1 MDTLKRG
8 GAEAGEGPDPGR
20 YTSFQTLPQ
29 WVGAAAATCSKI
41 LSISA
46 RRKTRPSLLVNV
58 SAACYVWPT
67 HVNVDRAVASS
78 SFTEPP
84 EERLMAQVEA
94 QRGPR
99 SYVFLL
105 FLPLLVTVPRFI
117 AAAQRNFPPGHFLFR
132 TYAGTQG
139 LGNLAIGHLVQD
151 SEGFIWAGTE
161 DGLYRYD
168 GSHFQRYD
176 ARQGLPSD
184 WITSLHVAPDRT
196 LWVGTTHGV
205 ARRSGRGFVPV
216 PVMGGAAGLAP
227 EWIMTGAGG
236 RLWIATPRGPVS
248 QRLDGSFEI
257 VAGWP
262 GGEAS
267 ALWARSDESSVFV
280 ARAGETESP
289 VRGSVYE
296 WDRGRWRELD
306 GTGEFGRERIDA
318 LARDRDGN
326 LWGRTVQRLWVLP
339 AGAARFEP
347 SVRELPPCTS
357 RGYIDAGSRGD
368 LWFPTN
374 HGLYH
379 QDGGVWSS
387 VTVETGLP
395 TSWARAAMVD
405 REGSLWVASDG
416 LHRLLGR
423 GYWTAYT
430 LKEGLTSEAVRTVFR
445 DRAHRLWVGCD
456 AGLLRAAPDRFE
468 LVPGTERCSIR
479 SIIEGPDGSIYAAG
493 SPPGILVL
501 RNGTISR
508 IGAHDGIIG
517 KRVLRLL
524 MDSAE
529 TLWVATDSAGL
540 LRGVEKSGKWRFMRE
555 DLPYGVSQEVISD
568 LHLDAAGRLWA
579 AGSEGLAVLEDNRW
593 RRFTRLDGLRSTH
606 VACVSSTKAG
616 ELLVSYVDASGL
628 MRASYRG
635 AGLQVRGHLEEG
647 EDLGGGKVYLMGED
661 RQGRLWVGTGRGVDV
676 IEGASSEHF
685 GAGDGLVGEDC
696 ASMAFLAEET
706 GDVWIGTSAGLALFD
721 GRNYRRPRPP
731 LVTILRAQLGREE
744 VDVPAPQSLVVPW
757 RRNSLGVEFAGM
769 TFVHEEAVG
778 YQVRLDSIDTDW
790 QSIST
795 RGARYPALP
804 AGEYAFEVRARI
816 DRGAWGPAA
825 SFGFEVQAAWW
836 ETLWWRGPMILAFL
850 LAIGAGI
857 RWRQRSLR
865 RRNEELEESVKA
877 RTAELAQLN
886 AQLQELSLT
895 DPLTL
900 LHNRRYI
907 AATMPDE
914 SARLVRIHEDI
925 QSGRVHP
932 QNDNIHLVFIM
943 VDVDHFKNV
952 NDEHGHG
959 VGDRVLQQ
967 LAAILRRACRKS
979 DLLVRWGGEEFL
991 LVGRNSSRAG
1001 AALLAERIRA
1011 AVESAVFDAG
1021 DGLRLHCT
1029 CSLGYASFPF
1039 APRDPASLAWERVVD
1054 VADYCLLAAKR
1065 SGRNGWVGLAASDNL
1080 DAIDVQEI
1088 NAESTPELVRAGS
1101 LHVDSSFADTAS
1113 LEWQ

>member
-1 MDTLKRG
+1 
-8 GAEAGEGPDPGR
+8 
-20 YTSFQTLPQ
+20 
-29 WVGAAAATCSKI
+29 
-41 LSISA
+41 
-46 RRKTRPSLLVNV
+46 
-58 SAACYVWPT
+58 
-67 HVNVDRAVASS
+67 
-78 SFTEPP
+78 
-84 EERLMAQVEA
+84 MAQVA
-94 QRGPR
+94 VRRGPR
-99 SYVFLL
+99 SCVFLV
-105 FLPLLVTVPRFI
+105 FLPLLLTTPRFI
-117 AAAQRNFPPGHFLFR
+117 TAAKSSFPPGQFLFR
-132 TYAGTQG
+132 TYAGTEG

-168 GSHFQRYD
+168 GSRFQRYD
-176 ARQGLPSD
+176 TRQGLPSD

-196 LWVGTTHGV
+196 LWVATTHGV

-216 PVMGGAAGLAP
+216 PLAGDAADLAP
-227 EWIMTGAGG
+227 EWIVTGPGG
-236 RLWIATPRGPVS
+236 RIWIATSRGPVS
-248 QRLDGSFEI
+248 QHLDGSFAI
-257 VAGWP
+257 VAGWA

-267 ALWARSDESSVFV
+267 ALWARSDEASVFV
-280 ARAGETESP
+280 ARSGETDSP

-296 WDRGRWRELD
+296 WDRGRWRELEGPGD
-306 GTGEFGRERIDA
+306 FGRERIDA

-326 LWGRTVQRLWVLP
+326 LWARTLQRLWVLP
-339 AGAARFEP
+339 SGAARFAP
-347 SVRELPPCTS
+347 TAREIPPCTS
-357 RGYIDAGSRGD
+357 RGSIDTGSRGD

-379 QDGGVWSS
+379 QDGGAWSS
-387 VTVETGLP
+387 VTVDTGLP

-416 LHRLLGR
+416 VHRLLGR

-430 LKEGLTSEAVRTVFR
+430 LREGLTSEAVRAVFR
-445 DRAHRLWVGCD
+445 DRSHRLWVGCD

-468 LVPGTERCSIR
+468 IVPGTERSSIR

-501 RNGTISR
+501 RGGVVSR
-508 IGAHDGIIG
+508 IGAQEGIAG

-524 MDSAE
+524 VDSAG

-540 LRGVEKSGKWRFMRE
+540 LRAVERRGSWRFVRE

-568 LHLDAAGRLWA
+568 LHLDTAGRLWA

-628 MRASYRG
+628 LRASYRG
-635 AGLQVRGHLEEG
+635 ARLQVLGHLEEG
-647 EDLGGGKVYLMGED
+647 EGLGGGKVYLMGED
-661 RQGRLWVGTGRGVDV
+661 SLGRLWVGTGRGVDV
-676 IEGASSEHF
+676 IEGETSEHF

-696 ASMAFLAEET
+696 ASMAILAEES

-731 LVTILRAQLGREE
+731 LVTILRARLGRGE
-744 VDVPAPQSLVVPW
+744 VDVPAPQPLVVPW

-769 TFVHEEAVG
+769 TYVHEEAVG

-790 QSIST
+790 QPIST
-795 RGARYPALP
+795 REARYPALP
-804 AGEYAFEVRARI
+804 AGEYVFEVRARI

-836 ETLWWRGPMILAFL
+836 ETWWWRGSMILVFF
-850 LAIGAGI
+850 LAIGVGI
-857 RWRQRSLR
+857 RWRQRHLR
-865 RRNEELEESVKA
+865 RRNEELEASVEA
-877 RTAELAQLN
+877 RTAELAHLN

-900 LHNRRYI
+900 LHNRRYLG
-907 AATMPDE
+907 ATMPDE

-925 QSGRVHP
+925 QSGRVDLH
-932 QNDNIHLVFIM
+932 NDNIHLVFVMI
-943 VDVDHFKNV
+943 DVDHFKNV
-952 NDEHGHG
+952 NDEYGHG
-959 VGDRVLQQ
+959 VGDKVLQQ
-967 LAAILRRACRKS
+967 LASILRRACRKS

-991 LVGRNSSRAG
+991 VVGRNSSRKG

-1011 AVESAVFDAG
+1011 AVETTLFDGG
-1021 DGLRLHCT
+1021 DGLQLHCT

-1039 APRDPASLAWERVVD
+1039 APRDPTSLAWERVVD
-1054 VADYCLLAAKR
+1054 LADYSLLAAKR

-1080 DAIDVQEI
+1080 DPIDVQDI
-1088 NAESTPELVRAGS
+1088 NAVSTPELVRAGS

-1113 LEWQ
+1113 LEWE

>member
-1 MDTLKRG
+1 MELL
-8 GAEAGEGPDPGR
+8 AELG
-20 YTSFQTLPQ
+20 
-29 WVGAAAATCSKI
+29 
-41 LSISA
+41 
-46 RRKTRPSLLVNV
+46 RRKLLVNV

-105 FLPLLVTVPRFI
+105 LLPFLLTAPRFI
-117 AAAQRNFPPGHFLFR
+117 ATAQRNFPPGHFLFR

-205 ARRSGRGFVPV
+205 ARRSGSGFVPV
-216 PVMGGAAGLAP
+216 PLAGDAAGLPP
-227 EWIMTGAGG
+227 EWIVTGPGG

-289 VRGSVYE
+289 ARGSVYE
-296 WDRGRWRELD
+296 WDRGRLRELE

-456 AGLLRAAPDRFE
+456 AGLLRAAPDR
-468 LVPGTERCSIR
+468 
-479 SIIEGPDGSIYAAG
+479 
-493 SPPGILVL
+493 
-501 RNGTISR
+501 
-508 IGAHDGIIG
+508 
-517 KRVLRLL
+517 
-524 MDSAE
+524 
-529 TLWVATDSAGL
+529 
-540 LRGVEKSGKWRFMRE
+540 
-555 DLPYGVSQEVISD
+555 
-568 LHLDAAGRLWA
+568 
-579 AGSEGLAVLEDNRW
+579 
-593 RRFTRLDGLRSTH
+593 
-606 VACVSSTKAG
+606 
-616 ELLVSYVDASGL
+616 
-628 MRASYRG
+628 
-635 AGLQVRGHLEEG
+635 
-647 EDLGGGKVYLMGED
+647 
-661 RQGRLWVGTGRGVDV
+661 
-676 IEGASSEHF
+676 
-685 GAGDGLVGEDC
+685 
-696 ASMAFLAEET
+696 
-706 GDVWIGTSAGLALFD
+706 
-721 GRNYRRPRPP
+721 
-731 LVTILRAQLGREE
+731 EE

-757 RRNSLGVEFAGM
+757 RRNSLGVDFAGM

-816 DRGAWGPAA
+816 GRGAWGPAA

-836 ETLWWRGPMILAFL
+836 ETWWWRGPMILAFL
-850 LAIGAGI
+850 LATGAGI
-857 RWRQRSLR
+857 RWRQRLLR
-865 RRNEELEESVKA
+865 RRNEELEASVRA
-877 RTAELAQLN
+877 RTAELAHLN

-1011 AVESAVFDAG
+1011 AVESALFDGG

-1080 DAIDVQEI
+1080 DPVDVQDI

-1101 LHVDSSFADTAS
+1101 LHVDSSFSDTAS
-1113 LEWQ
+1113 LEWE